1 MIKQSKSRGINSIG
15 HIGLLH
21 RLTNSPHP
29 TPFYFFTKNSETVT
43 IGSGCYPDSVFP
55 GMGVV
60 NVMSEIALRLTL
72 DKGQLSVVSLTRSDT
87 SSRLIRADQS
97 EVLLAKDQT
106 HEIFRGDSITIGR
119 LSHKR
124 GYIVSHRILLHRAP
138 LEKPPTPAPNTDM
151 QPPAAAKSK
160 KRAYPES
167 RGSQDLRKAKR
178 LRDRCIK
185 AASKLHSGKSMA
197 LKERKSAKELLSQ
210 TGRKACPFEQQYSH
224 CSKPRCPF
232 SHQNKTRGHKY
243 NNGDIAT
250 AIVRMW
256 KWTKE
261 RNEGFGFAKTS
272 DGVEFF
278 MHSSKLKFD
287 GRDLIQGATVKFEV
301 RMNEKQGK
309 HDEAINVILN

>member
-1 MIKQSKSRGINSIG
+1 
-15 HIGLLH
+15 
-21 RLTNSPHP
+21 
-29 TPFYFFTKNSETVT
+29 
-43 IGSGCYPDSVFP
+43 
-55 GMGVV
+55 
-60 NVMSEIALRLTL
+60 
-72 DKGQLSVVSLTRSDT
+72 
-87 SSRLIRADQS
+87 
-97 EVLLAKDQT
+97 
-106 HEIFRGDSITIGR
+106 
-119 LSHKR
+119 
-124 GYIVSHRILLHRAP
+124 
-138 LEKPPTPAPNTDM
+138 
-151 QPPAAAKSK
+151 
-160 KRAYPES
+160 
-167 RGSQDLRKAKR
+167 
-178 LRDRCIK
+178 
-185 AASKLHSGKSMA
+185 MA

-224 CSKPRCPF
+224 CSKPKCTF
-232 SHQNKTRGHKY
+232 SHQNKTGGHKY